1 MVSNGKAKNYKRVNN
16 NGNQKVGRKENWRQS
31 KANIIDSYLYDN
43 LTQMRLLHSTPKEEK
58 TPGLIGVQLRPGR
71 LNKLK
76 ALI

>member
-1 MVSNGKAKNYKRVNN
+1 MGTKKLAARKTG
-16 NGNQKVGRKENWRQS
+16 GNRRR
-31 KANIIDSYLYDN
+31 IIDSYLYDN
-43 LTQMRLLHSTPKEEK
+43 LTQMRLLHSTPKKEK